1 VRVIVLA
8 SGSGGNALV
17 VESAGTRVL
26 VDCGLSLRAL
36 QKRLHDAGL
45 HLEGIEALLLT
56 HEHSDHVCG
65 LEMLIRRFPLP
76 VLTTEGTATAA
87 GVVRLAAK
95 LSSGRAVRIG
105 GIQVLPVAT
114 SHDARE
120 PVGFVFDDGHS
131 RVGVVTDTGVATQL
145 MIERLGGCH
154 GLFIEC
160 NHDPDMLRL
169 GPYPWP
175 LKQRI
180 ASRTGH
186 LSNEQTRDAVERLAH
201 DRLEVVVGMHVS
213 RENNLP
219 ALVRAELARP
229 LAGSL
234 VRVEVAD
241 QDETLVMEVGG
252 AARAAAAGGGGTV

>member
-1 VRVIVLA
+1 MRVIVLA

-36 QKRLHDAGL
+36 QKRMMAAALD
-45 HLEGIEALLLT
+45 LEGIEALLLT
-56 HEHSDHVCG
+56 HEHSDHVRG
-65 LEMLIRRFPLP
+65 LEMLTRRFAIP
-76 VLTTEGTATAA
+76 VLATEGTATAA
-87 GVVRLAAK
+87 GVPRLAAK
-95 LSSGRAVRIG
+95 LASGRTVRIG
-105 GIQVLPVAT
+105 DFQVLPVAT
-114 SHDARE
+114 CHDARE
-120 PVGFVFDDGHS
+120 PVGFVFDDGQS

-145 MIERLGGCH
+145 MVERLAGCH

-160 NHDPDMLRL
+160 NHDTDMLRL
-169 GPYPWP
+169 GSYPWP

-180 ASRTGH
+180 ASRMGH

-201 DRLEVVVGMHVS
+201 GCLEVVVGMHLS

-219 ALVRAELARP
+219 ALVRSELARP
-229 LAGSL
+229 LAGSS

-241 QDETLVMEVGG
+241 QDETLVMEVGVRTRG
-252 AARAAAAGGGGTV
+252 AAAGGNGTV

>member
-1 VRVIVLA
+1 MRVIVHA

-17 VESAGTRVL
+17 VEAAGTRVL

-36 QKRLHDAGL
+36 QNRMLAAGL
-45 HLEGIEALLLT
+45 QLEGIDALLVT
-56 HEHSDHVCG
+56 HEHSDHVSG
-65 LEMLIRRFPLP
+65 LAPLTRRFALP
-76 VLTTEGTATAA
+76 VLATEGTAAAA
-87 GVVRLAAK
+87 GIPHLACK

-105 GIQVLPVAT
+105 GLEIVPVAT

-120 PVGFVFDDGHS
+120 PVGFVFDDGRS
-131 RVGVVTDTGVATQL
+131 RVGVVTDTGIATKL
-145 MIERLGGCH
+145 LLERLAGCN

-186 LSNEQTRDAVERLAH
+186 LSNEQTRDAVERIAH
-201 DRLEVVVGMHVS
+201 GGLEVVVGMHLS

-219 ALVRAELARP
+219 GLVRQELARP
-229 LAGSL
+229 LSGSA
-234 VRVEVAD
+234 VHVTVAD
-241 QDETLVMEVGG
+241 QDETLIMEIGRGRQGVS
-252 AARAAAAGGGGTV
+252 ADGGGTV